1 MLLLLGLRLVVVF
14 IIVHFSFNSVEGI
27 YLKLCFTN
35 IELISVKDKRIF
47 KLYVLNL
54 GDIEF
59 ELI

>member
-1 MLLLLGLRLVVVF
+1 MLLLGLGLVVVF

-35 IELISVKDKRIF
+35 IELFSVKDERFF
-47 KLYVLNL
+47 KLFVLNFE
-54 GDIEF
+54 DIEF